1 MLYQKSFNITE
12 QNILPRIKNVLV
24 AKGFKVLNE
33 SNSSLQAERGSSF
46 AQIYS
51 FDIRK
56 YKTSLRVEIDSA
68 NNLIFKYD
76 VQTGAAMPT
85 PGDQQKFDQELQ
97 EILGSTNKSEASE
110 TNKFELGSPSP
121 FIGYIQK
128 GAWGLVIMAL
138 VSFFVIPYL
147 GFMAVVF
154 SIVSLIVSIRNH
166 LGKKII
172 FLNIFAIILGSI
184 SYLLFSINR

>member
-1 MLYQKSFNITE
+1 MLYQKSFNIAE
-12 QNILPRIKNVLV
+12 QNILPRVKNALV

-33 SNSSLQAERGSSF
+33 SNNSLRAERGSGF

-56 YKTSLRVEIDSA
+56 YKTSLNVEVDSV
-68 NNLIFKYD
+68 NNLTFKYE

-97 EILGSTNKSEASE
+97 EILGNMNKSE
-110 TNKFELGSPSP
+110 TPQTTKFELGNASQ
-121 FIGYIQK
+121 FIGYTQK
-128 GAWGLVIMAL
+128 GSWSLVGMAL

-147 GFMAVVF
+147 GFLAVVF
-154 SIVSLIVSIRNH
+154 GIVSLIVSIRNH
-166 LGKKII
+166 LGRKII
-172 FLNIFAIILGSI
+172 LLNILAVILGSI
-184 SYLLFSINR
+184 SYLLFSINK